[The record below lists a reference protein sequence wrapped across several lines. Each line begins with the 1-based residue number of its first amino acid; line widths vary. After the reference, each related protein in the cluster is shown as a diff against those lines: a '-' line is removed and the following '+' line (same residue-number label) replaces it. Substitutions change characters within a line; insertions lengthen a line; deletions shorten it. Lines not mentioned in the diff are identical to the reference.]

1 MILST
6 IPAENFDTYE
16 LELQDI
22 DLSSWEIGD
31 KLVIASTDFDFNQA
45 EEVEVKSVN
54 GNKVTVKGT
63 VIPKVKEM
71 TSMES

>member
-1 MILST
+1 MMLST

-54 GNKVTVKGT
+54 GNKATVKGT

>member
-1 MILST
+1 MLST

>member
-1 MILST
+1 MMLST

-54 GNKVTVKGT
+54 GNKVTVKGN